1 MRIIGLTG
9 GIASGKST
17 VSRMLRELG
26 ARVVDIDA
34 IARQVVAPGEPA
46 WREVV
51 DWLGQ
56 QVLLIDGNLDR
67 RKVADLVFADSKAR
81 ARLEAITHPRI
92 GETVDR
98 EVAAARNAGLPALVL
113 DVPLLFEAG
122 WVDRV
127 DEVWVVFADEA
138 GRLKR
143 LQERDKLGRQAAEAR
158 MAAQLSLD
166 EKVRQASLVI
176 DNSKDIENTRHQVA
190 VAWRRLTAAGE

>member
-17 VSRMLRELG
+17 VTRMLRQLG

-46 WREVV
+46 WQEVV
-51 DWLGQ
+51 DWLGRPY
-56 QVLLIDGNLDR
+56 LLADGNLDR
-67 RKVADLVFADSKAR
+67 RRVADLVFADDKAR

-92 GETVDR
+92 GEAVDR
-98 EVAAARNAGLPALVL
+98 EVAAAKADGLPAVVL

-127 DEVWVVFADEA
+127 DEVWVVYASEED
-138 GRLKR
+138 RLTR
-143 LQERDKLGRQAAEAR
+143 LQERDNLSRQAAEAR
-158 MAAQLSLD
+158 MIAQLSLD
-166 EKVRQASLVI
+166 EKVRQATVVI
-176 DNSKDIENTRHQVA
+176 DNSKDLESTGRQVA
-190 VAWRRLTAAGE
+190 AAWRELTAAGE